1 MSQYKGLV
9 FLIMLLGLSII
20 NCENFVLGQTIPIVA
35 QNRATGLIDDFGWY
49 HVFVEVENPSTGDN
63 TSVIV
68 TATFRDIGDN
78 IIADTSTHTMLEI
91 MTPGQNSPID
101 LILTDTSLAQQ
112 VDSFTFGISQPPF
125 ANSPYRAFDI
135 THSNSTDSSGRFHVM
150 GEVENTGTNLTL
162 TVTFVEVIAT
172 FYSNQTIVDQVVYAN
187 FSYTSPRDL
196 AATDIGAFEIIAENQ
211 TAITHYSLEVQCNEE
226 TTSNT
231 SYFYLDVV
239 PLTSSI
245 TQGNSIIYDIRLSV
259 NSNYPDQSQVTF
271 STSRLPQGSTSSFNE
286 SVITVTSADRNF
298 DVSLNVT
305 TSDIVGVGTGKFLPT
320 VTASGVVAHNKSVIL
335 NVLEKTGF
343 SLTIDPSSRTISQ
356 SNDGIYTITVK
367 SGGGFFS
374 PVTLSVSNIPPD
386 STASVDPVIVTPT
399 SQGNQSTLTIST
411 DQNTSTGTFN
421 FVVNGTADSQ
431 NETTSASIT
440 VTVPTE
446 GFFELDIDPD
456 ERTVFRGSSTIFTI
470 TVQSFNDFSSAVSL
484 DVSGLTTDL
493 TASFMPSPVTPP
505 ANGEQE
511 SVLTITAES
520 DADID
525 SYALTISGT
534 SQGVATQNVQVTI
547 SVSAFSEPDFAL
559 YVQPA
564 SLSIIQNN
572 SGTAT
577 IQVVSV
583 NGFSDSVELS
593 TEGLPTGV
601 TSSIQHPVVAPLPSG
616 NVITKLTIQTSSSAN
631 IGNYTFTV
639 KGESDTKTHTE
650 TIELIILNRTFI
662 PPFGQCI
669 IATTTYGSELSPEVQ
684 FLRGFRDNRVLST
697 IAGAEFMK
705 AFNAWYY
712 SFSPQVATWIY
723 DNPVTKEPMKILLAP
738 LLGTLHLSEIT
749 YSTFGFAPELAVTTS
764 GIVASLLIGL
774 IYVGPIVTFAH
785 KKIHYGNMWKMLKL
799 LAITS
804 AGSLF
809 LMAIGLILSLFMLIM
824 ITSSTLVL
832 SMMVLGAL
840 LPTLALLEFLKRKHQ
855 LSS

>member
-1 MSQYKGLV
+1 MSRYKGLV
-9 FLIMLLGLSII
+9 FLIMLLGLSIV
-20 NCENFVLGQTIPIVA
+20 NCENFVLAQTIPIVE

-49 HVFVEVENPSTGDN
+49 HVFVEVENPITGDN

-68 TATFRDIGDN
+68 TVTFRDIGDN
-78 IIADTSTHTMLEI
+78 TIADTSTHTMLEI

-125 ANSPYRAFDI
+125 GNSPYRAFDI
-135 THSNSTDSSGRFHVM
+135 THSNSTDSSGRFHVT

-172 FYSNQTIVDQVVYAN
+172 FYSNQTIVDRVVYAN
-187 FSYTSPRDL
+187 SSYTSPRDL

-226 TTSNT
+226 TTSNA

-239 PLTSSI
+239 PVTSSI
-245 TQGNSIIYDIRLSV
+245 TQGNSMIYDIRLSV
-259 NSNYPDQSQVTF
+259 NSNYPDQTQVTF
-271 STSRLPQGSTSSFNE
+271 ETSGLPQNSTGSFNH
-286 SVITVTSADRNF
+286 SIITVTSANRNF

-305 TSDIVGVGTGKFLPT
+305 TSDIIGIGTGKFLPKI
-320 VTASGVVAHNKSVIL
+320 TASGVVTHTKSVIL
-335 NVLEKTGF
+335 NVLDKTGF
-343 SLTIDPSSRTISQ
+343 SLTIDPSSRTVSQ
-356 SNDGIYTITVK
+356 GNEGTYTVTVK
-367 SGGGFFS
+367 AGGGFSS
-374 PVTLSVSNIPPD
+374 PVTLSVSDIPPD
-386 STASVDPVIVTPT
+386 SNANFNPVIVTPT

-411 DQNTSTGTFN
+411 DQNTSTGLFN
-421 FVVNGTADSQ
+421 FVVNGTTDSQ

-470 TVQSFNDFSSAVSL
+470 TVQSSNGFNSPVSL

-505 ANGEQE
+505 ANGEQD
-511 SVLTITAES
+511 STLTITAES

-525 SYALTISGT
+525 SYALTITGT
-534 SQGVATQNVQVTI
+534 SPGVPTQNVQVTI

-559 YVQPA
+559 YVQPT

-577 IQVVSV
+577 IQIVSV
-583 NGFSDSVELS
+583 NGFEDSVELS

-601 TSSIQHPVVAPLPSG
+601 SSSIQHPVVAPLPSG
-616 NVITKLTIQTSSSAN
+616 NVLTTLTIQTSNSAN

-639 KGESDTKTHTE
+639 KGESDSKTHAQ
-650 TIELIILNRTFI
+650 TIELIILNGTNFI

-697 IAGAEFMK
+697 IAGTEFMK

-738 LLGTLHLSEIT
+738 LIGTLHLSEIS
-749 YSTFGFAPELAVTTS
+749 YSTFGFAPELAVTTA

-774 IYVGPIVTFAH
+774 IYVGPIITIAH
-785 KKIHYGNMWKMLKL
+785 KKIRYGNMWKMLKWL
-799 LAITS
+799 TIIS
-804 AGSLF
+804 VSSLIF
-809 LMAIGLILSLFMLIM
+809 LTIGLIFYLSSLIM
-824 ITSSTLVL
+824 LASSTLVL

-855 LSS
+855 